1 MFNGDARLCWKTLF
15 HARTLTTTHNTTDY
29 IEPISN
35 TNANYQELNPNSIY
49 QELNPN
55 TNYQELKLTYVEIN
69 QYQSTPLWS
78 YAIYYLHISVYRDW
92 NVTFSWVKT
101 WHVTARYISIFV
113 WCESIFGNTA
123 KSSPT
128 HLVISGYLIQ
138 KPRSVSS

>member
-1 MFNGDARLCWKTLF
+1 MHAYVEKTLF

-78 YAIYYLHISVYRDW
+78 YAIYYLHVSVYKYL
-92 NVTFSWVKT
+92 FSLGLKC
-101 WHVTARYISIFV
+101 HIFM
-113 WCESIFGNTA
+113 G
-123 KSSPT
+123 
-128 HLVISGYLIQ
+128 
-138 KPRSVSS
+138 